1 MVLALL
7 VDAAR
12 KGGLERRLEEFGSDP
27 VLTIA
32 CLGLIGVSILWVFM
46 SPVIYRN
53 LRKKAEKAAKP
64 VGRVTPPKDIWKAP
78 PP

>member
-1 MVLALL
+1 MLL
-7 VDAAR
+7 TLIVEAAR

-32 CLGLIGVSILWVFM
+32 CLALIGVSVLWVFM

-53 LRKKAEKAAKP
+53 LRKKAETAAKP
-64 VGRVTPPKDIWKAP
+64 VKRVAPPKDIWKAP
-78 PP
+78 PS

>member
-1 MVLALL
+1 MVLALI

-53 LRKKAEKAAKP
+53 LRKKAERATKK
-64 VGRVTPPKDIWKAP
+64 VGKVAPPKDIWKAP
-78 PP
+78 PS